1 MRRRLMATWRKPT
14 WIHLLALPDFLTI
27 IGSAIETENLF
38 GIYNLADDQPMLLQ
52 EFLDRLAQHW
62 HYPKP
67 IPLPESVFHAAA
79 YFCETF
85 AAIFRTATPLNSDI
99 VQMGMTSVVA
109 DTSRMKKEIV
119 AKLHFPTLREGVAI
133 L

>member
-1 MRRRLMATWRKPT
+1 M
-14 WIHLLALPDFLTI
+14 HLLALPDFLRI
-27 IGSAIETENLF
+27 IRVAIEKENLF
-38 GIYNLADDQPMLLQ
+38 GIYNLGDDQPLLVQ
-52 EFLDRLAQHW
+52 EFLDRLAEHW

-67 IPLPESVFHAAA
+67 IRLPEWAFHAAA

-85 AAIFRTATPLNSDI
+85 AAIFRTVTPLNSDI